1 MQEIGKLL
9 IMVGAI
15 IILMGLMIL
24 VISKMNERGNFKL
37 LPGDI
42 VIRKKNFVLI
52 VPITSMILLSLVLT
66 LIMTIISKFFK

>member
-9 IMVGAI
+9 IMVGVMI
-15 IILMGLMIL
+15 TIMGLTMFL
-24 VISKMNERGNFKL
+24 ISKMSDLKW

-52 VPITSMILLSLVLT
+52 IPITSMILLSVILTVVLN
-66 LIMTIISKFFK
+66 IISRLFK